1 VRILPLI
8 AGLACA
14 AAAAA
19 PAQYAAVQQA
29 KKLLVLPLA
38 VKTPADSAMSVA
50 VMDVARDKL
59 SGLSRYQLYVVPK
72 AKLCEAFKSYGF
84 PCDVLLDESQARQL
98 AQALNVEAYT
108 TGTLARAGGA
118 LTAHVRLRDIGG
130 SGLAALFT
138 TTATTSATAAALG
151 DAVAQR
157 ITTIA
162 RAAEHARACTD
173 ARQKGQFAK
182 ALDEARKAFAIEPNL
197 TAAHLC
203 VGTVYE
209 AQRFPPDSLIAA
221 ALRAAKGDS
230 LNATAW
236 ETVARAY
243 QQKGDTLKAIDA
255 FAHELDGEPDNKQL
269 RLGVAELLR
278 QQKQYQRAVAVLEE
292 GLARTPGDQELLDR
306 KARVCL
312 EGELWRCVVDGFAAQ
327 FAADSTKRADST
339 FLKAAIGAA
348 QQISDTA
355 HLLLF
360 AHAATRHF
368 PRSAVFWEAL
378 GAGFELQG
386 QRDSSIWAYQQ
397 ALAAD
402 PNRVNTALLIA
413 KAMVDGATYDTARA
427 PAKSDTSALRA
438 YRNAFA
444 DRLDAARPYIAKA
457 AASPDTNLRISA
469 AVILLNG
476 GSKLAQQAQAYDR
489 ALPWLEQALE
499 LVAPRTAAD
508 TLGPRQQIRVQ
519 ASFWY
524 GVSSV
529 ASLAAPY
536 AAMVKS
542 KDCREAKAI
551 NDRIART
558 RAALELGARVSPAFV
573 NTMLQNV
580 AKFEAVMP
588 QVKKQFKCNNF

>member
-14 AAAAA
+14 TAAAA
-19 PAQYAAVQQA
+19 PAQYAAAQQA

-50 VMDVARDKL
+50 AMDVARDKL
-59 SGLSRYQLYVVPK
+59 SGLARYQVYAVPK
-72 AKLCEAFKSYGF
+72 TKLCEAFKSYGF

-108 TGTLARAGGA
+108 TGVLERAGGTLA
-118 LTAHVRLRDIGG
+118 ARIRLRDIGG

-138 TTATTSATAAALG
+138 ATATPATAAALG

-162 RAAEHARACTD
+162 RAAEHARACTE

-209 AQRFPPDSLIAA
+209 AQRLPPDSLIAA
-221 ALRAAKGDS
+221 ALRATKGDS

-278 QQKQYQRAVAVLEE
+278 QQKQYQRAVAVLDD
-292 GLARTPGDQELLDR
+292 GLARNPGDQELLDR

-327 FAADSTKRADST
+327 FASDSGKRADSA

-348 QQISDTA
+348 QQIADTA

-368 PRSAVFWEAL
+368 PRSALFWEAL

-402 PNRVNTALLIA
+402 PSRVNTALLIA
-413 KAMVDGATYDTARA
+413 KAIVDGATYDTAHA

-444 DRLDAARPYIAKA
+444 DKLDAARSYIAKA

-499 LVAPRTAAD
+499 LVAPRTPAD
-508 TLGPRQQIRVQ
+508 TVGPRQQIRVQ

-588 QVKKQFKCNNF
+588 QVKKQFKCTNF